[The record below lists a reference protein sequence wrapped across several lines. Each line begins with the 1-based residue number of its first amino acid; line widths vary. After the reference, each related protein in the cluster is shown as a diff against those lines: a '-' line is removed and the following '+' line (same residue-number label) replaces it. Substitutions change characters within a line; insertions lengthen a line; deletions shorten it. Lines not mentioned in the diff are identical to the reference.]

1 MDESVNQQIPAQ
13 TVTARN
19 KRIMITPCDHK
30 YHSLCLQTWMENRLI
45 CPYCR
50 GVLPP
55 SESQRDD
62 SYCC

>member
-30 YHSLCLQTWMENRLI
+30 YHSLCL
-45 CPYCR
+45 
-50 GVLPP
+50 
-55 SESQRDD
+55 
-62 SYCC
+62 